1 MTEDRLTYRQAID
14 YLMGRINYERLGAH
28 QYSARDLKLDRMGA
42 LLEVL
47 GNPQDSLPA
56 VHIAG
61 TKGKGSTAMMTAA
74 MLTAAGY
81 RVGLYTSPHI
91 TRLEERMTVNGR
103 PPSEAEMVSLTSQ
116 LRTAVEAVDAQGELG
131 PLTYFEILT
140 AMAWLLFRR
149 ENVDIVV
156 LEVGL
161 GGRLDSTNLCRPEVT
176 VITSI
181 SLDHTQILGS
191 TLDKIAR
198 EKAGILKPGIPL
210 ICGVT
215 DPLPREAIEQIA
227 TERGVPI
234 VQLGQELSFQYTS
247 QSDSVSPP
255 QGVGG
260 TLSVTVGE
268 QVFSDIRLQ
277 VLGAHQAHNAAMAT
291 AAVLQ
296 LQERGWNIPTSAIY
310 SGLQAVTCPVRMEVI
325 RTDPLTILD
334 AAHNMASIR
343 AFGESIQS
351 TFANQ
356 RKLLI
361 FATTKDKPVEEM
373 LRYLMPRFDQVVL
386 TQYLN
391 NPRRLGVRELSA
403 VAREVTESEFVVAES
418 PQEAWKI
425 AAGQASSMDLIC
437 VAGSFFIAAE
447 VREILLAQPT
457 EMGDSAEQASTVIGP
472 PC

>member
-42 LLEVL
+42 LLQVL
-47 GNPQDSLPA
+47 GNPQESLPA

-103 PPSEAEMVSLTSQ
+103 SPSEAEMVSLTSQ

-149 ENVDIVV
+149 ENVDVVV

-181 SLDHTQILGS
+181 SFDHTQILGT
-191 TLDKIAR
+191 TLDEIAR

-215 DPLPREAIEQIA
+215 ASLPREAIEQIA
-227 TERGVPI
+227 NASGVPV
-234 VQLGQELSFQYTS
+234 VQLGQELSFQYEPKCE
-247 QSDSVSPP
+247 SDSTVRS
-255 QGVGG
+255 VGG
-260 TLSVTVGE
+260 TLAVTAGE
-268 QVFSDIRLQ
+268 QVFSDIQLPMM
-277 VLGAHQAHNAAMAT
+277 GSHQAHNAAMAT

-296 LQERGWNIPTSAIY
+296 LRERGWNIPTSAIY
-310 SGLQAVTCPVRMEVI
+310 SGLQSVTCPVRMEVI
-325 RTDPLTILD
+325 QTDPLTILD
-334 AAHNMASIR
+334 AAHNMASVR
-343 AFGESIQS
+343 AFSDSIQS
-351 TFANQ
+351 TFPKH

-373 LRYLMPRFDQVVL
+373 LRYLLPRFDQVVL

-403 VAREVTESEFVVAES
+403 VASGLTNREFAVAES
-418 PQEAWKI
+418 PQEAWSI
-425 AAGQASSMDLIC
+425 VSGEASSADLIC

-447 VREILLAQPT
+447 VRELLLAQQSGTADST
-457 EMGDSAEQASTVIGP
+457 ERASTAIEP
-472 PC
+472 AC

>member
-14 YLMGRINYERLGAH
+14 YLMGRINYERLAAN
-28 QYSARDLKLDRMGA
+28 QYSARDLKLDRMGS
-42 LLEVL
+42 LLQAL

-103 PPSEAEMVSLTSQ
+103 PPSEAEMVSLTAQ
-116 LRTAVEAVDAQGELG
+116 LRTAVEVVDAQGELG

-181 SLDHTQILGS
+181 SLDHTQILGA

-215 DPLPREAIEQIA
+215 APLPREAIEQIA
-227 TERGVPI
+227 NTRNVPI
-234 VQLGQELSFQYTS
+234 LQLGQELSFQYEPKS
-247 QSDSVSPP
+247 ESESPP

-260 TLSVTVGE
+260 TLVVTARG
-268 QVFSDIRLQ
+268 QDYSDIHLPM
-277 VLGAHQAHNAAMAT
+277 LGAHQAHNAALAT

-296 LQERGWNIPTSAIY
+296 MRERGWNIPTSAIY
-310 SGLQAVTCPVRMEVI
+310 TGLQSVTCPVRMEVI
-325 RTDPLTILD
+325 QTDPLTILD

-351 TFANQ
+351 TFPNQ

-373 LRYLMPRFDQVVL
+373 LRYLLPRFDQVVV

-403 VAREVTESEFVVAES
+403 VAREVTDREFVVAES
-418 PQEAWKI
+418 PQEAWNI
-425 AAGQASSMDLIC
+425 AARQASNMDLIC

-447 VREILLAQPT
+447 LREILLAQRPG
-457 EMGDSAEQASTVIGP
+457 MGDSTEQASTVTGP

>member
-28 QYSARDLKLDRMGA
+28 QYSARDLKLDRMGS
-42 LLEVL
+42 LLQVL

-74 MLTAAGY
+74 ILTAAGY

-103 PPSEAEMVSLTSQ
+103 LPSEAEMVSLTAE

-149 ENVDIVV
+149 ENVDVVV

-181 SLDHTQILGS
+181 SFDHTQILGS
-191 TLDKIAR
+191 TLDDIAR

-215 DPLPREAIEQIA
+215 ASLPREAIELIA
-227 TERGVPI
+227 STRNVPI
-234 VQLGQELSFQYTS
+234 VQLGQELSFQYEPKS
-247 QSDSVSPP
+247 GSDSLP
-255 QGVGG
+255 QGVRG
-260 TLSVTVGE
+260 TLAVTVGE
-268 QVFSDIRLQ
+268 QVFPDIQLQ
-277 VLGAHQAHNAAMAT
+277 VLGAHQAHNASIAT

-296 LQERGWNIPTSAIY
+296 LRERGWNIPTPAIY
-310 SGLQAVTCPVRMEVI
+310 SGLQSVTCPVRMEVI

-334 AAHNMASIR
+334 ASHNMASIR

-351 TFANQ
+351 TFPNQ

-391 NPRRLGVRELSA
+391 NPRRLGIRELS
-403 VAREVTESEFVVAES
+403 VMARGVTDREFVVAES
-418 PQEAWKI
+418 PQKACDI
-425 AAGQASSMDLIC
+425 AAEQASSMDLIC

-447 VREILLAQPT
+447 VREILLAQPPGTGEST
-457 EMGDSAEQASTVIGP
+457 EQTSTVIEP
-472 PC
+472 SC